1 MEKDRS
7 IFANKEIESI
17 SLIDIE
23 GGVVIG
29 KKVLLKFDENAWVD
43 KESGCLLSSAEFT
56 GAGSSDN
63 YLDFLKDEFVCIL
76 PSSFL
81 TRTRKQFYLGNI
93 QDIDLKECR
102 LRINGK
108 IVSVGITE
116 DSTITFQSLSSL
128 ENSLK
133 NLLAVFTISFEEVSN
148 LQFGRTIIEIKGKK

>member
-7 IFANKEIESI
+7 IFVNKEIDSI

-23 GGVVIG
+23 EGVVIG

-76 PSSFL
+76 LSSFL
-81 TRTRKQFYLGNI
+81 TRKQIYLGNI
-93 QDIDLKECR
+93 QDIDLKGCR

-108 IVSVGITE
+108 IVSVEMTE
-116 DSTITFQSLSSL
+116 DSAITFQSLSGL

-148 LQFGRTIIEIKGKK
+148 LQLGRTIIEIKGKK

>member
-23 GGVVIG
+23 EGIVIG

-56 GAGSSDN
+56 EAGSSDN

-76 PSSFL
+76 LSSAFHSL
-81 TRTRKQFYLGNI
+81 GRIYLGNI
-93 QDIDLKECR
+93 DDIDLKECR
-102 LRINGK
+102 LSINGDL
-108 IVSVGITE
+108 VSVEIAE
-116 DSTITFQSLSSL
+116 ESAITFKSLSGL

-133 NLLAVFTISFEEVSN
+133 DLLAIFTVSFEEISN
-148 LQFGRTIIEIKGKK
+148 LQLGKTIIEIKGKK